1 MLRDYAFK
9 ISYGPADDRLH
20 DFYIPAL
27 ERCRSFDRTTG
38 FFSSAAL
45 AIAAAGV
52 VRLIQN
58 GGRMRLLCGADLSSD
73 DVEAI
78 RKGASLKGTLDT
90 KLTGCLADPTDQ
102 SMRARLEALAW
113 MVAHGNLEMRVVLPR
128 GPDGHPLPADQARE
142 YYHPKEGLFTDEC
155 GNELAFSG
163 SSNDS
168 ANGWQWNYEVFSV
181 YASWPLVDGVPALT
195 PYVAGVRS
203 RFQRLWEGKEEN
215 WIAIEIPEAARQ
227 KLLRFCPDAA
237 PSRDA
242 LERTEPKDKEDAGET
257 LTPPVPARVDER
269 LIFQFLRDAPYL
281 PNANLLGVATGGVQ
295 LWPHQL
301 RIVTEAIRK
310 FPANFLFSDEVGLG
324 KTIEVGAVIRQL
336 VISGR
341 VKRCLLLTPKSVMK
355 QWQEEL
361 HEKFALDVPRY
372 DGGAV
377 RDVFDQ
383 ELESVGENVWNQCP
397 LLIASSQL
405 AKRQERQGALLSAQP
420 WDLIVVDE
428 AHHARRRDFLDPRFR
443 PNRLLELL
451 GGTSTRPGLKDRTRC
466 LYLMTATPMQIHPVE
481 VWDLLRLLGLGGRW
495 GASEDNF
502 LRYFAELRKPEA
514 DRNWEVLLDMM
525 QDHLGTG
532 GEIDPAFASLAENE
546 LGFFEWDVLRHLPA
560 AVSRASGLSRL
571 SERGKAY
578 LTEMLRR
585 HTPLNSLMWRNTR
598 TLLRKYK
605 EKGLLDARIPTRKP
619 HNEWI
624 PLKKGAGQEFELYER
639 VEEYISRFYQKY
651 ENERKGLGFVMT
663 VYRRRLTSSFAA
675 LAKSLERRRQF
686 IRGVVKPDELWNDDD
701 VEQAELD
708 FDILEGLTEDQRQGF
723 KEELGYIDDFLHRI
737 GMIGTDSKLERLQ
750 QDLARFFAKRDTV
763 IVFTQYT
770 DTMDY
775 LRDQLRH
782 VYGTQVAC
790 YSGRGGEM
798 WDGTGWVGHP
808 KESLK
813 ELFRQGE
820 KIKILLCTESASEGL
835 NLQTCGVMINFD
847 VPWNPMRVEQ
857 RIGRIDRIG
866 QLYPEVFVRNY
877 FYAETVEA
885 VVYQRLED
893 RIRWFED
900 IVGSLQPILHGVS
913 RAIEL
918 LAMMPASSRARR
930 IEEEIAAIREQ
941 MDDRAAAGLDMDAF
955 VREEPSLPHD
965 IETPI
970 TLPEIEA
977 EMLHSSTLGRRFR
990 THADIPGA
998 YLLEWRGSEVAVTF
1012 KSDVYD
1018 AHPYTVSLLTYG
1030 NPLFHELLG
1039 VVPAPDPGEDKKGIA
1054 RVTAV
1059 GDPKSL
1065 VFADGTGGQVKCL
1078 TTLAD
1083 FRRGCEDSGGVW
1095 DDAVLSGLSSCVQAV
1110 AAEAMA
1116 APIAVTRQRTEA
1128 VRLALVEEARQI
1140 LARTAAINWALAAT
1154 PDLFAKKRS
1163 PLSVKDA
1170 AMQLVEE
1177 GTPYRGLAT
1186 IVGTGVDELLADDP
1200 FVLSLHGQSNAW
1212 MGKKRADLRE
1222 QGLDVLRRF
1231 KAFAGSS
1238 RFVGAENPEKMTGIM
1253 WLATQPAETARSR
1266 AADVSIRIL
1275 RTPTKPAVGNWAPLY
1290 DLEAAAGRFGDAR
1303 TVEAEGWI
1311 EIPSTW
1317 KVGPGM
1323 FVARVVGHSMEP
1335 RIHDGAYCLF
1345 RAPVTG
1351 TRQGRIMLV
1360 QHRGVQD
1367 PETGGCY
1374 TVKIYNSDKSA
1385 RDESWAHTRITLR
1398 PLNKSFQPVVLTPED
1413 EGAVN
1418 VAAEFVG
1425 VVDQA
1430 LGHPPDARSY

>member
-27 ERCRSFDRTTG
+27 ERSCRFDRTTG

-58 GGRMRLLCGADLSSD
+58 GGRMRLLCGAQLSPE

-78 RKGASLKGTLDT
+78 RKGASLKGTLDSN
-90 KLTGCLADPTDQ
+90 LTGCLADPTDQ

-181 YASWPLVDGVPALT
+181 YASWPLVEGVPALT

-215 WIAIEIPEAARQ
+215 WIAVDIPEAARQ
-227 KLLRFCPDAA
+227 KLLRYCPDSA
-237 PSRDA
+237 PIRDA
-242 LERTEPKDKEDAGET
+242 LERAEVEKKGET
-257 LTPPVPARVDER
+257 LAPRTPTGVDER

-281 PNANLLGVATGGVQ
+281 PNAGLLGVATGGVQ

-301 RIVTEAIRK
+301 RIVTEAIRR
-310 FPANFLFSDEVGLG
+310 FPANYLFSDEVGLG
-324 KTIEVGAVIRQL
+324 KTIEVGAVLRQL

-341 VKRCLLLTPKSVMK
+341 VTRCLLLTPKSVMK

-361 HEKFALDVPRY
+361 HEKFALDIPRY

-377 RDVFDQ
+377 RNVFDQ
-383 ELESVGENVWNQCP
+383 ELDSGTGNVWDQFP

-405 AKRQERQGALLSAQP
+405 AKRQERQVTLLAAQP

-451 GGTSTRPGLKDRTRC
+451 GGTSARPGLKDRTRC

-514 DRNWEVLLDMM
+514 DRKWDVLLDMM
-525 QDHLGTG
+525 QDHLGSG

-598 TLLRKYK
+598 ALLRKYR

-675 LAKSLERRRQF
+675 LAKSLERRRRF
-686 IRGVVKPDELWNDDD
+686 IRGVVKADELWNDDD

-708 FDILEGLTEDQRQGF
+708 FDILEGLTDEQRQGF

-750 QDLARFFAKRDTV
+750 QDLARFFPKRDTV

-782 VYGTQVAC
+782 VYGSQVAC
-790 YSGRGGEM
+790 YSGRGGEV
-798 WDGTGWVGHP
+798 WDGAGWVGHP

-820 KIKILLCTESASEGL
+820 KVKILLCTESASEGL
-835 NLQTCGVMINFD
+835 NLQTCGVLINFD

-866 QLYPEVFVRNY
+866 QQYPEVLCGDGRG
-877 FYAETVEA
+877 
-885 VVYQRLED
+885 RGL
-893 RIRWFED
+893 
-900 IVGSLQPILHGVS
+900 
-913 RAIEL
+913 
-918 LAMMPASSRARR
+918 PAARG
-930 IEEEIAAIREQ
+930 Q
-941 MDDRAAAGLDMDAF
+941 D
-955 VREEPSLPHD
+955 
-965 IETPI
+965 
-970 TLPEIEA
+970 
-977 EMLHSSTLGRRFR
+977 
-990 THADIPGA
+990 
-998 YLLEWRGSEVAVTF
+998 
-1012 KSDVYD
+1012 
-1018 AHPYTVSLLTYG
+1018 
-1030 NPLFHELLG
+1030 
-1039 VVPAPDPGEDKKGIA
+1039 
-1054 RVTAV
+1054 
-1059 GDPKSL
+1059 SL
-1065 VFADGTGGQVKCL
+1065 V
-1078 TTLAD
+1078 
-1083 FRRGCEDSGGVW
+1083 
-1095 DDAVLSGLSSCVQAV
+1095 
-1110 AAEAMA
+1110 
-1116 APIAVTRQRTEA
+1116 
-1128 VRLALVEEARQI
+1128 
-1140 LARTAAINWALAAT
+1140 
-1154 PDLFAKKRS
+1154 
-1163 PLSVKDA
+1163 
-1170 AMQLVEE
+1170 
-1177 GTPYRGLAT
+1177 
-1186 IVGTGVDELLADDP
+1186 
-1200 FVLSLHGQSNAW
+1200 
-1212 MGKKRADLRE
+1212 
-1222 QGLDVLRRF
+1222 
-1231 KAFAGSS
+1231 
-1238 RFVGAENPEKMTGIM
+1238 
-1253 WLATQPAETARSR
+1253 
-1266 AADVSIRIL
+1266 
-1275 RTPTKPAVGNWAPLY
+1275 
-1290 DLEAAAGRFGDAR
+1290 
-1303 TVEAEGWI
+1303 
-1311 EIPSTW
+1311 
-1317 KVGPGM
+1317 
-1323 FVARVVGHSMEP
+1323 
-1335 RIHDGAYCLF
+1335 
-1345 RAPVTG
+1345 
-1351 TRQGRIMLV
+1351 
-1360 QHRGVQD
+1360 
-1367 PETGGCY
+1367 
-1374 TVKIYNSDKSA
+1374 
-1385 RDESWAHTRITLR
+1385 
-1398 PLNKSFQPVVLTPED
+1398 
-1413 EGAVN
+1413 
-1418 VAAEFVG
+1418 
-1425 VVDQA
+1425 
-1430 LGHPPDARSY
+1430 

>member
-1 MLRDYAFK
+1 MLRDYTFK
-9 ISYGPADDRLH
+9 ISYGPSDDRLH

-27 ERCRSFDRTTG
+27 ERSRSFDRTTG

-58 GGRMRLLCGADLSSD
+58 GGRMRLLCGADLSQD

-78 RKGASLKGTLDT
+78 RKGASLKGTLDS
-90 KLTGCLADPTDQ
+90 KLTGCLADPSDQ

-113 MVAHGNLEMRVVLPR
+113 MVAQGNLEIRVVLPR

-142 YYHPKEGLFTDEC
+142 YYHPKEGLFTDDA

-181 YASWPLVDGVPALT
+181 YASWPLVEGVPALT
-195 PYVAGVRS
+195 PYVAGVRN

-215 WIAIEIPEAARQ
+215 WIAVEIPEAARQ
-227 KLLRFCPDAA
+227 KLLRYCPDAA
-237 PSRDA
+237 PIRDA
-242 LERTEPKDKEDAGET
+242 LERNETKEQTES
-257 LTPPVPARVDER
+257 TPPPLVPASVDER

-301 RIVTEAIRK
+301 HIVTEAIRK

-336 VISGR
+336 VISER

-372 DGGAV
+372 DGGTV

-383 ELESVGENVWNQCP
+383 ELDTSAGDVWNQFP

-451 GGTSTRPGLKDRTRC
+451 GGTSTRPGLKDRARC

-514 DRNWEVLLDMM
+514 DRKWDVLLDMM

-546 LGFFEWDVLRHLPA
+546 LGFFEWDVLRHLPT

-605 EKGLLDARIPTRKP
+605 EKGLLDARIPIRKP

-624 PLKKGAGQEFELYER
+624 PLKKGSGQEFELYER
-639 VEEYISRFYQKY
+639 VEEYISHFYQKY

-675 LAKSLERRRQF
+675 LAKSLERRRRF
-686 IRGVVKPDELWNDDD
+686 IRGMVQADELWSDDD

-708 FDILEGLTEDQRQGF
+708 YDILERLTDEQRQGF

-750 QDLARFFAKRDTV
+750 QDLSRFFAKRDTV

-782 VYGTQVAC
+782 VYGSQVAC
-790 YSGRGGEM
+790 YSGRGGEI
-798 WDGTGWVGHP
+798 WDGAGWVNYP

-820 KIKILLCTESASEGL
+820 KVKILLCTESASEGL
-835 NLQTCGVMINFD
+835 NLQTCGVLINFD

-866 QLYPEVFVRNY
+866 QQYREVYVRNY

-930 IEEEIAAIREQ
+930 IEEEIATIREQ
-941 MDDRAAAGLDMDAF
+941 MNDRAASGLDLDAF
-955 VREEPSLPHD
+955 IREEPSLPRD
-965 IETPI
+965 IESPI
-970 TLPEIEA
+970 TLSEIEA
-977 EMLHSSTLGRRFR
+977 EMLRSPTLGRRFR
-990 THADIPGA
+990 AHPELPGA
-998 YLLEWRGSEVAVTF
+998 YLLEWRGSEVPVTF
-1012 KSDVYD
+1012 NAEVYD
-1018 AHPYTVSLLTYG
+1018 AHPYTVSLVTYG
-1030 NPLFHELLG
+1030 NPLFHELIA
-1039 VVPAPDPGEDKKGIA
+1039 VVPTPDPGDDRKGIA
-1054 RVTAV
+1054 RAIAV

-1065 VFADGTGGQVKCL
+1065 VLASETGGQVKCL
-1078 TTLAD
+1078 ATLAD
-1083 FRRGCEDSGGVW
+1083 FRQSCENNGGAW
-1095 DDAVLSGLSSCVQAV
+1095 DDAALSGLNSCIQAV
-1110 AAEAMA
+1110 AAGATA
-1116 APIAVTRQRTEA
+1116 APSTVARQRTEA
-1128 VRLALVEEARQI
+1128 LRLALAEEARQI
-1140 LARTAAINWALAAT
+1140 LARTAAIDLAIAAT
-1154 PDLFAKKRS
+1154 PDLFATRRAPQS
-1163 PLSVKDA
+1163 ASDA
-1170 AMQLVEE
+1170 IAQLIEE
-1177 GTPYRGLAT
+1177 GVPFRGLAS
-1186 IVGTGVDELLADDP
+1186 IAGQSVDGLSADDP
-1200 FVLSLHGQSNAW
+1200 FVQSLQGQSSAW
-1212 MGKKRADLRE
+1212 MGKKRADLCE
-1222 QGLDVLRRF
+1222 HGWDVLRRY
-1231 KAFAGSS
+1231 KAFAGVSKVVPE
-1238 RFVGAENPEKMTGIM
+1238 RQEAKAEALWLSVRPIDKPE
-1253 WLATQPAETARSR
+1253 QSNARGSL
-1266 AADVSIRIL
+1266 RIL
-1275 RTPTKPAVGNWAPLY
+1275 RGEEKPADGNWAPLY
-1290 DLEAAAGRFGDAR
+1290 DLEAAAGGFGESR
-1303 TVEAEGWI
+1303 PVEVRGWVDV
-1311 EIPSTW
+1311 PTNW
-1317 KVGPGM
+1317 KVVPGM
-1323 FVARVVGHSMEP
+1323 FAARVVGHSMEP
-1335 RIHDGAYCLF
+1335 RIPAGTYCLF
-1345 RAPVTG
+1345 KSPVTG
-1351 TRQGRIMLV
+1351 SRQGRIVLV
-1360 QHRGVQD
+1360 QHRDVQD

-1374 TVKIYNSDKSA
+1374 TVKVYESEKSSKG
-1385 RDESWAHTRITLR
+1385 EPWAHTRITLR
-1398 PLNKSFQPVVLTPED
+1398 PLNKSYQPVVLTPED
-1413 EGAVN
+1413 EGAVT

-1425 VVDQA
+1425 VLEQP
-1430 LGHPPDARSY
+1430 GRHPTKTLKG

>member
-1 MLRDYAFK
+1 
-9 ISYGPADDRLH
+9 
-20 DFYIPAL
+20 
-27 ERCRSFDRTTG
+27 
-38 FFSSAAL
+38 
-45 AIAAAGV
+45 
-52 VRLIQN
+52 
-58 GGRMRLLCGADLSSD
+58 
-73 DVEAI
+73 
-78 RKGASLKGTLDT
+78 
-90 KLTGCLADPTDQ
+90 
-102 SMRARLEALAW
+102 MRARLEALAW
-113 MVAHGNLEMRVVLPR
+113 MVAHGNLEMRVVRPR

-181 YASWPLVDGVPALT
+181 YASWPLVEGVPALT

-203 RFQRLWEGKEEN
+203 RFQGLWEGKEEN
-215 WIAIEIPEAARQ
+215 WIAVDIPEAARQ
-227 KLLRFCPDAA
+227 KLLRFCPDSV
-237 PSRDA
+237 PVRDP
-242 LERTEPKDKEDAGET
+242 LERTEAKSKEPTIAPP
-257 LTPPVPARVDER
+257 TPPGVDER

-281 PNANLLGVATGGVQ
+281 PNAQLLGVATGGVQ

-301 RIVTEAIRK
+301 RIVAETIRK

-324 KTIEVGAVIRQL
+324 KTIEVGAVLRQL

-361 HEKFALDVPRY
+361 HEKFALEVPRY

-383 ELESVGENVWNQCP
+383 ELDTGTEKVWDQHP

-405 AKRQERQGALLSAQP
+405 AKRQERQSALLAAQP

-502 LRYFAELRKPEA
+502 LRYFAELRKQES
-514 DRNWEVLLDMM
+514 DRKWDVLLDMM
-525 QDHLGTG
+525 QDHLGSG
-532 GEIDPAFASLAENE
+532 GEIDGSFATLAENE
-546 LGFFEWDVLRHLPA
+546 LGFFEWDILKHLPT

-571 SERGKAY
+571 SERAKAY

-598 TLLRKYK
+598 TLLRKYR

-639 VEEYISRFYQKY
+639 VEEYITRFYQKY

-675 LAKSLERRRQF
+675 LAKSLERRRRF
-686 IRGVVKPDELWNDDD
+686 IRGIVKADELWSDDD

-708 FDILEGLTEDQRQGF
+708 FDVLEGLTDEQRQGF

-750 QDLARFFAKRDTV
+750 QDLARFFRNRNTV

-782 VYGTQVAC
+782 VYGAQVAC
-790 YSGRGGEM
+790 YSGRGGEI
-798 WDGTGWVGHP
+798 WDGAGWVGHP

-820 KIKILLCTESASEGL
+820 KVKILLCTESASEGL
-835 NLQTCGVMINFD
+835 NLQTCGVLINFD

-866 QLYPEVFVRNY
+866 QQYPDVFVRNY

-900 IVGSLQPILHGVS
+900 IVGSLQPILHGVG

-941 MDDRAAAGLDMDAF
+941 MEDRAASGLDLDAF
-955 VREEPSLPHD
+955 IREEPSLPRD
-965 IETPI
+965 VESPV
-970 TLPEIEA
+970 TLPEIET
-977 EMLHSSTLGRRFR
+977 EMLQSATLGKRFR
-990 THADIPGA
+990 AHETISGA
-998 YLLEWRGSEVAVTF
+998 YLLDWRGNEVAVTF
-1012 KSDVYD
+1012 KPEVYD
-1018 AHPYTVSLLTYG
+1018 THPYTVSLLTYG
-1030 NPLFHELLG
+1030 SPLFHELLG

-1059 GDPKSL
+1059 GDPESL
-1065 VFADGTGGQVKCL
+1065 LLADGTGGQVKCL
-1078 TTLAD
+1078 STLTT
-1083 FRRGCEDSGGVW
+1083 FRQSCEKGAEEW
-1095 DDAVLSGLSSCVQAV
+1095 DHAALSGLDSCARTV
-1110 AAEAMA
+1110 AAEVMA
-1116 APIAVTRQRTEA
+1116 APSTVAKQRAEA
-1128 VRLALVEEARQI
+1128 VRLALAEEARQI
-1140 LARTAAINWALAAT
+1140 LARTAAIDMALAAT
-1154 PDLFAKKRS
+1154 PDLFATRRG
-1163 PLSVKDA
+1163 PLSLTDA
-1170 AMQLVEE
+1170 TMRLVEE
-1177 GTPYRGLAT
+1177 GVPFRGLASIAGT
-1186 IVGTGVDELLADDP
+1186 SVGGLSADDP
-1200 FVLSLHGQSNAW
+1200 FALSLQGQTNTW
-1212 MGKKRADLRE
+1212 MAKKRADLCE
-1222 QGLDVLRRF
+1222 QGLDVLRRY
-1231 KAFAGSS
+1231 KAFVGSS
-1238 RFVGAENPEKMTGIM
+1238 RTIGP
-1253 WLATQPAETARSR
+1253 ARSEQKIDAVWLPVR
-1266 AADVSIRIL
+1266 PVLVRNRDAVSGPLRIL
-1275 RTPTKPAVGNWAPLY
+1275 RVTEKPAAGNWAPLY
-1290 DLEAAAGRFGDAR
+1290 DLEAAAGGFGDAR
-1303 TVEAEGWI
+1303 PVDVQGWVELPA
-1311 EIPSTW
+1311 TW
-1317 KVGPGM
+1317 KVAVGM

-1335 RIHDGAYCLF
+1335 RIPDGSYCLF

-1351 TRQGRIMLV
+1351 TRQGRVVLV

-1367 PETGGCY
+1367 PETGGCF
-1374 TVKIYNSDKSA
+1374 TVKVY
-1385 RDESWAHTRITLR
+1385 ESEKADSGETWSHKRITLR
-1398 PLNKSFQPVVLTPED
+1398 PINKSFQPIVLTPDD
-1413 EGAVN
+1413 EGSVN
-1418 VAAEFVG
+1418 VVAELVG
-1425 VVDQA
+1425 VLDHSSNSTSA
-1430 LGHPPDARSY
+1430 LVQQHL